1 MRAHLNI
8 ARRLGV
14 HSYCKSDTKVHPVNI
29 AAMDNPPISTRTT
42 TGDPKLPSAAPLQSN
57 PSISPMLP
65 IANLLS
71 FLLSRLNRTRAQY
84 CLLTALACTIQP
96 AIASGRHDLGQD
108 AAAPLS
114 IAGSSEPSV
123 HNLPLDNGGVQR
135 VLYVPS
141 AGPTR
146 GVIVMFP
153 GGAGAIGIQNDG
165 NIEHGDNF
173 LVRTR
178 DLWRAK
184 GYAVVI
190 VDSIDDQSMRGLRST
205 PAYAAIAAKVIDFA
219 RQLGNTPV
227 WVMGTSQGS
236 IAAMN
241 AASTEGTGLAGV
253 VLTESVSVLGG
264 SHETVFD
271 AHPERVRI
279 PSLIVANQNDECKV
293 APPNMAQ
300 DIAQSMHGTHAT
312 VLVVNG
318 GVRRSKDNCG
328 SLTPHGYYGI
338 EATVIDDIVR
348 WMQTVRS

>member
-1 MRAHLNI
+1 
-8 ARRLGV
+8 
-14 HSYCKSDTKVHPVNI
+14 
-29 AAMDNPPISTRTT
+29 
-42 TGDPKLPSAAPLQSN
+42 
-57 PSISPMLP
+57 
-65 IANLLS
+65 
-71 FLLSRLNRTRAQY
+71 
-84 CLLTALACTIQP
+84 
-96 AIASGRHDLGQD
+96 
-108 AAAPLS
+108 
-114 IAGSSEPSV
+114 V

-219 RQLGNTPV
+219 RQLGNAPV

-241 AASTEGTGLAGV
+241 AASAEGTGLAGV

>member
-1 MRAHLNI
+1 VR
-8 ARRLGV
+8 
-14 HSYCKSDTKVHPVNI
+14 D
-29 AAMDNPPISTRTT
+29 
-42 TGDPKLPSAAPLQSN
+42 
-57 PSISPMLP
+57 
-65 IANLLS
+65 
-71 FLLSRLNRTRAQY
+71 
-84 CLLTALACTIQP
+84 
-96 AIASGRHDLGQD
+96 
-108 AAAPLS
+108 
-114 IAGSSEPSV
+114 
-123 HNLPLDNGGVQR
+123 LPLDNGGVQR

-141 AGPTR
+141 AGSTR

-153 GGAGAIGIQNDG
+153 GGAGTIGIQNDG
-165 NIEHGDNF
+165 EIEHGDNF

-178 DLWRAK
+178 DLWLAK
-184 GYAVVI
+184 GYAVII
-190 VDSIDDQSMRGLRST
+190 VDSIDDHSMRGLRST
-205 PAYAAIAAKVIDFA
+205 PAYAATAAKVIDFA
-219 RQLGNTPV
+219 RQLGSAPV

-241 AASTEGTGLAGV
+241 AASTEGPALAGV
-253 VLTESVSVLGG
+253 VLTESVSVRGG

-279 PSLIVANQNDECKV
+279 PSLVVANQDDECKV
-293 APPNMAQ
+293 APPNMAH

-318 GVRRSKDNCG
+318 RVRRSKDNCG